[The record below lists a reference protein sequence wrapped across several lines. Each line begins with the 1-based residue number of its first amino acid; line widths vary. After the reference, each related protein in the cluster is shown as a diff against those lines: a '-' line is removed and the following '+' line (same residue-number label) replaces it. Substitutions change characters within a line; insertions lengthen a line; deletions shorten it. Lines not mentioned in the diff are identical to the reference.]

1 MNASNRLLALLGVA
15 TLAGAP
21 AHGQRQDDDAG
32 TNAADRPIS
41 LTLGSGIE
49 YDSNVAVLE
58 LDANSNASDN
68 ALLLDF
74 GVGYDRPNDG
84 PFDIQAGYD
93 FSDLLHDELDEFDVR
108 THRGSS
114 TLSYD
119 LGRVDTGALLTYAYA
134 ELDGEEF
141 LTLTQLSPYVSKLI
155 GQRLFLRFAYAH
167 TDKEFAGNPGRAATA
182 GALSSDVYVFLDGL
196 TTYLVIGYR
205 YDDENAVDEE
215 LDYTGNRFRVQLTR
229 RLDAGA
235 RELTLRA
242 SVRSETRDYENPTLS
257 IGSPRQD
264 DRYQLEASLD
274 VPMTERVTARIV
286 YSRADNRS
294 NLPSV
299 DFDENL
305 FSVQFNATL

>member
-1 MNASNRLLALLGVA
+1 M
-15 TLAGAP
+15 
-21 AHGQRQDDDAG
+21 
-32 TNAADRPIS
+32 
-41 LTLGSGIE
+41 
-49 YDSNVAVLE
+49 
-58 LDANSNASDN
+58 
-68 ALLLDF
+68 
-74 GVGYDRPNDG
+74 
-84 PFDIQAGYD
+84 
-93 FSDLLHDELDEFDVR
+93 
-108 THRGSS
+108 
-114 TLSYD
+114 
-119 LGRVDTGALLTYAYA
+119 
-134 ELDGEEF
+134 
-141 LTLTQLSPYVSKLI
+141 
-155 GQRLFLRFAYAH
+155 
-167 TDKEFAGNPGRAATA
+167 
-182 GALSSDVYVFLDGL
+182 FLDGL

-229 RLDAGA
+229 RLDAA

-286 YSRADNRS
+286 YSRADNHS